1 MNILI
6 LEDDEN
12 QSSGLSQ
19 YLKEYEKDF
28 HIYMEKD
35 YDSAKKRA
43 FHVPIDLFFLDIE
56 LEKEK
61 NGLDF
66 GMILRQDS
74 RYKNTPVIYLSVRT
88 DYVFSALNDLHC
100 YAFLP
105 KPYKKED
112 VFRLL
117 NEILKSSM
125 QEPQKDSLLIK
136 DKNGVSFRLQP
147 SDIIYVTPMSR
158 RIHIFTTL
166 TEYTTQYMSLSDFHF
181 LFPNLIQIHRKY
193 LVNPAFIKNYDR
205 TNQLI
210 HIGEA
215 VLPVGRNYKITLP

>member
-12 QSSGLSQ
+12 QSAGLYQ
-19 YLKEYEKDF
+19 YLKEYGKDF
-28 HIYMEKD
+28 HIYMEKN
-35 YDSAKKRA
+35 YDSARTRA

-56 LEKEK
+56 LEDEK
-61 NGLDF
+61 TGLDF
-66 GMILRQDS
+66 GRILHQDS
-74 RYKNTPVIYLSVRT
+74 RYKNTPVIYLSVRS

-117 NEILKSSM
+117 NELLKSSM
-125 QEPQKDSLLIK
+125 EEPKKDSLLIK
-136 DKNGVSFRLQP
+136 DKNGVSFRLHP

-158 RIHIFTTL
+158 RIHIITTL

>member
-12 QSSGLSQ
+12 QSAGLYQ
-19 YLKEYEKDF
+19 YLKEYGKDF
-28 HIYMEKD
+28 HIYREKN
-35 YDSAKKRA
+35 YDSARTRA

-56 LEKEK
+56 LEDEK
-61 NGLDF
+61 TGLDF
-66 GMILRQDS
+66 GRILHQDS
-74 RYKNTPVIYLSVRT
+74 CYKDTPVIYLSVRT

-117 NEILKSSM
+117 NELLKSSM
-125 QEPQKDSLLIK
+125 EEPKKDSLLIK
-136 DKNGVSFRLQP
+136 DKNGVSFRLHP

-158 RIHIFTTL
+158 RIHIITTL

-193 LVNPAFIKNYDR
+193 LVNPEFIKNYDK

-210 HIGEA
+210 HIGGA
-215 VLPVGRNYKITLP
+215 VLPVGRNYKITFP

>member
-12 QSSGLSQ
+12 QSAGLYQ
-19 YLKEYEKDF
+19 YLKEYGKDF
-28 HIYMEKD
+28 HIYREKD

-66 GMILRQDS
+66 GMILHQDS
-74 RYKNTPVIYLSVRT
+74 CYKDTPVIYLSVRT

-117 NEILKSSM
+117 NELLKSSM
-125 QEPQKDSLLIK
+125 EEPKKDSLLIK
-136 DKNGVSFRLQP
+136 DKNGVSFRLHP

-158 RIHIFTTL
+158 RIHIITTL
-166 TEYTTQYMSLSDFHF
+166 TEYTLS
-181 LFPNLIQIHRKY
+181 
-193 LVNPAFIKNYDR
+193 
-205 TNQLI
+205 LI
-210 HIGEA
+210 HI
-215 VLPVGRNYKITLP
+215 

>member
-12 QSSGLSQ
+12 QSAGLSQ

-74 RYKNTPVIYLSVRT
+74 RYKNTPVIYLSVRS

-105 KPYKKED
+105 KPYKKEVD
-112 VFRLL
+112 G
-117 NEILKSSM
+117 NH
-125 QEPQKDSLLIK
+125 
-136 DKNGVSFRLQP
+136 G
-147 SDIIYVTPMSR
+147 SDYR
-158 RIHIFTTL
+158 
-166 TEYTTQYMSLSDFHF
+166 
-181 LFPNLIQIHRKY
+181 
-193 LVNPAFIKNYDR
+193 
-205 TNQLI
+205 
-210 HIGEA
+210 
-215 VLPVGRNYKITLP
+215 

>member
-12 QSSGLSQ
+12 QSAGLSQ

-28 HIYMEKD
+28 HIYREKD

-112 VFRLL
+112 VFRL
-117 NEILKSSM
+117 
-125 QEPQKDSLLIK
+125 
-136 DKNGVSFRLQP
+136 QP

-193 LVNPAFIKNYDR
+193 LVNPDFIKNYDR

>member
-1 MNILI
+1 M
-6 LEDDEN
+6 
-12 QSSGLSQ
+12 
-19 YLKEYEKDF
+19 
-28 HIYMEKD
+28 
-35 YDSAKKRA
+35 
-43 FHVPIDLFFLDIE
+43 
-56 LEKEK
+56 
-61 NGLDF
+61 
-66 GMILRQDS
+66 
-74 RYKNTPVIYLSVRT
+74 
-88 DYVFSALNDLHC
+88 
-100 YAFLP
+100 
-105 KPYKKED
+105 
-112 VFRLL
+112 FRLL

-193 LVNPAFIKNYDR
+193 LVNPDFIKNYDR

-215 VLPVGRNYKITLP
+215 ILPVGRNYKITLP